1 MGKHPIHRQSEEQ
14 QTQKERCVPARCSSW
29 RIMNRN
35 SRHAQSRAG
44 SPTSPINDRGANYF
58 STGAESEQRK
68 KKNQKER
75 TGEGGR
81 LWKLPQPRKSSK
93 VAFGAILLDDF
104 LKLLGK
110 ASREDVL
117 GFPTVPSHSAC
128 SDIHPT
134 KKEKGT
140 IFQRKSALM
149 VAMEIRKKHG
159 FPQPQQNRNRHNISF
174 TPST

>member
-1 MGKHPIHRQSEEQ
+1 
-14 QTQKERCVPARCSSW
+14 
-29 RIMNRN
+29 MNRN

-104 LKLLGK
+104 LRCLENPAGFTTVTTSAAATINFKTINKRVGPFCSIEVGSFYVVK
-110 ASREDVL
+110 SRN
-117 GFPTVPSHSAC
+117 AN
-128 SDIHPT
+128 
-134 KKEKGT
+134 KK
-140 IFQRKSALM
+140 RKVYS
-149 VAMEIRKKHG
+149 G
-159 FPQPQQNRNRHNISF
+159 
-174 TPST
+174 